1 MLMKK
6 LILLIVLIFAVSV
19 YASAQ
24 VRLPDMKVGSKAV
37 LTDVKMKDVSG
48 KEYDFN
54 DLKKANGLVV
64 IFSCNTCPFVK
75 MWEGRYPEIKKWADE
90 HQVGMVLVNSNYQK
104 RDGVDSFEAMKEHA
118 KEHNY
123 TMPYVV
129 DKDSRLANAFDAK
142 TTPHVFLF
150 DKDFTLVYK
159 GAIDDNYQSADN
171 VKKPYLKNAI
181 SQLAAGKM
189 VAKSETP
196 PVGCSIKRK
205 LD

>member
-1 MLMKK
+1 MRMKR
-6 LILLIVLIFAVSV
+6 LILFITLIFAASL
-19 YASAQ
+19 YAAAQ
-24 VRLPDMKVGSKAV
+24 VHLPDFNVGDKAV
-37 LTDVKMKDVSG
+37 LTNVKMKDVSG
-48 KEYDFN
+48 KEYDLN

-90 HQVGMVLVNSNYQK
+90 HEVGMVLVNSNYQK
-104 RDGVDSFEAMKEHA
+104 RDGDDSFQAMKEHA
-118 KEHNY
+118 EEHNY
-123 TMPYVV
+123 TMPYVI

-150 DKDFTLVYK
+150 DKGFTLVYK
-159 GAIDDNYQSADN
+159 GAIDDDYKSADN
-171 VKKPYLKNAI
+171 VKSPYLKNAI

>member
-1 MLMKK
+1 MLMRK
-6 LILLIVLIFAVSV
+6 LILLVTLIFTASL
-19 YASAQ
+19 YATAQ
-24 VRLPDMKVGSKAV
+24 VHLPDFKVGNKAV

-48 KEYDFN
+48 KEYDLN

-75 MWEGRYPEIKKWADE
+75 MWEGRYPDIKKWADE
-90 HQVGMVLVNSNYQK
+90 HQVGMVLVNSNYTK
-104 RDGVDSFEAMKEHA
+104 RNGVDSFEAMQEHA

-123 TMPYVV
+123 QMPYVV

-159 GAIDDNYQSADN
+159 GAIDDSYEGAEN
-171 VKKPYLKNAI
+171 VKSAYLKDAI
-181 SQLAAGKM
+181 SELAAGKM

>member
-1 MLMKK
+1 MKK
-6 LILLIVLIFAVSV
+6 LILFVALMTVASL
-19 YASAQ
+19 YAAAQ
-24 VRLPDMKVGSKAV
+24 VHLPDFKIGQKAV

-48 KEYDFN
+48 KEYDLN

-75 MWEGRYPEIKKWADE
+75 MWEDRYPEIKKWADE
-90 HQVGMVLVNSNYQK
+90 HQVGMVLVNSNYTK
-104 RDGVDSFEAMKEHA
+104 RDGADSFEAMKEHA

-159 GAIDDNYQSADN
+159 GAIDDNYQSAEN
-171 VKKPYLKNAI
+171 VKRAYLKNAI
-181 SQLAAGKM
+181 LELAAGKM

-205 LD
+205 ID

>member
-6 LILLIVLIFAVSV
+6 LIFLIVLMLAATW
-19 YASAQ
+19 YAAAQ
-24 VRLPDMKVGSKAV
+24 VHLPDFKVGSQAV
-37 LTDVKMKDVSG
+37 LTDVKMKAVSG
-48 KEYDFN
+48 QEYSLK
-54 DLKKANGLVV
+54 DLKKSNGLVV

-75 MWEGRYPEIKKWADE
+75 MWEGRYNAIKKWADE
-90 HQVGMVLVNSNYQK
+90 HQVGMVLVNSNYKK
-104 RDGVDSFEAMKEHA
+104 RDAGDSFADMKKHA
-118 KEHNY
+118 KEHGY
-123 TMPYVV
+123 TMPYVL

-142 TTPHVFLF
+142 TTPHAFLF

-171 VKKPYLKNAI
+171 VEHPYLKNAI
-181 SQLAAGKM
+181 SQLASGKI

>member
-1 MLMKK
+1 MKK
-6 LILLIVLIFAVSV
+6 LILFVALMTVASL
-19 YASAQ
+19 YAAAQ
-24 VRLPDMKVGSKAV
+24 VHLPDFKIGQKAV

-48 KEYDFN
+48 KEYDLN

-75 MWEGRYPEIKKWADE
+75 MWEDRYPEIKKWADE
-90 HQVGMVLVNSNYQK
+90 HQVGMVLVNSNYTK
-104 RDGVDSFEAMKEHA
+104 RDGADSFEAMKEHA

-159 GAIDDNYQSADN
+159 GAIDDNYQSAEN
-171 VKKPYLKNAI
+171 VKRAYLKNAI
-181 SQLAAGKM
+181 WELAAGKM

-205 LD
+205 ID